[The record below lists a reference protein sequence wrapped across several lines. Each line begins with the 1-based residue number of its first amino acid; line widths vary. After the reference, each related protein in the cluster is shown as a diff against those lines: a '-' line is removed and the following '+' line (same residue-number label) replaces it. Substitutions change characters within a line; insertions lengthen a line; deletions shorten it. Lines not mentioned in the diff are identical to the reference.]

1 MYSDQQSI
9 LQDTVLKSLSIKNYA
24 LIDSLEID
32 FYSEL
37 NILTGETGAGKSIL
51 LGAIGLLIGQ
61 RAETNVL
68 RDKNEKC
75 SAEGVF
81 DIRNYKLQNF
91 FTENELDYED
101 TTILRREIT
110 PQGKSRAF
118 INDTPVNVKVLHD
131 LGLKLIDIHSQHQNL
146 ELNEKHYQ
154 LQIVDL
160 VAGNG
165 DLLKLYSADFKNY
178 LLLQEK
184 LNDTLSL
191 ASQAKKDL
199 DYYQFQY
206 NQLAEAKLKADE
218 QTELELL
225 LEKLTHAEEIKTVFG
240 QIYQTLSEEERP
252 VLLLL
257 KDSLNSLSKLKEVLP
272 EANQISGRL
281 ESVYFE
287 LKDIADES
295 FSIEERTENDPE
307 MIEKVNLR
315 LDLLYSLQQKH
326 RVKSVAELL
335 DIQAEFEAK
344 IQLVNSYDQD
354 IERLQNEISALKKTL
369 EEQAAKI
376 SKKRQSVAK
385 SIGDKIVDILQSI
398 GIPNAQLNLKFNK
411 LNQLNSTGFD
421 EVNFMFSANKSQEL
435 QEIGRIASGGEMS
448 RVMLAIK
455 TLITDARSLPT
466 IIFDEIDTG
475 VSGEVAVKM
484 GQILEQMAQ
493 TVQVLN
499 ITHLPQI
506 AAKGEHHFKVYK
518 YDQNEQTFTAI
529 KELTESERIEEIA
542 QMLGGENYSAITMK
556 AAKELLG

>member
-1 MYSDQQSI
+1 M
-9 LQDTVLKSLSIKNYA
+9 LKSLSIKNYA

-61 RAETNVL
+61 RADTNVL
-68 RDKNEKC
+68 RDKSEKC
-75 SAEGVF
+75 AAEGTF
-81 DIRNYKLQNF
+81 DIRNYKLQSF
-91 FTENELDYED
+91 FTENELDYDD

-154 LQIVDL
+154 MQIVDL

-165 DLLKLYSADFKNY
+165 DLLKTYSSDYKYF

-184 LNDTLSL
+184 LNETLAL
-191 ASQAKKDL
+191 AQQAKKDL

-206 NQLAEAKLKADE
+206 TQLSDARLKAGE
-218 QTELELL
+218 QNELELS

-240 QIYQTLSEEERP
+240 QIYQTLSEEERSILA
-252 VLLLL
+252 VL
-257 KDSLNSLSKLKEVLP
+257 KDNLNSISKLREVLP
-272 EANQISGRL
+272 EAAQLLSRL
-281 ESVYFE
+281 ESVYVE
-287 LKDIADES
+287 LKDIAEES

-307 MIEKVNLR
+307 MIEKVNQR
-315 LDLLYSLQQKH
+315 LDLIYSLQQKH
-326 RVKSVAELL
+326 RVKTIAELL
-335 DIQAEFEAK
+335 EIQADFEAK
-344 IQLVNSYDQD
+344 IQLVSSYDHD
-354 IERLQNEISALKKTL
+354 IERLQHEIAELKKML
-369 EEQAAKI
+369 EDQAGKI
-376 SKKRQSVAK
+376 SKRRHAVAK
-385 SIGDKIVDILQSI
+385 QIGDKIVEVLQSI
-398 GIPNAQLNLKFNK
+398 GIPNAQLQLKFNK
-411 LNQLNSTGFD
+411 LEHLNPTGFD
-421 EVNFMFSANKSQEL
+421 EVNFMFSANKNQEL

-455 TLITDARSLPT
+455 TLITDVRALPT

-484 GQILEQMAQ
+484 GLILEQMAQ

-506 AAKGEHHFKVYK
+506 AAKGKHHYKVYK
-518 YDQNEQTFTAI
+518 YDNEEQTFTSI
-529 KELTESERIEEIA
+529 KELTENERIEEIA
-542 QMLGGENYSAITMK
+542 QMLGGENYSITTMK
-556 AAKELLG
+556 TAKELLG